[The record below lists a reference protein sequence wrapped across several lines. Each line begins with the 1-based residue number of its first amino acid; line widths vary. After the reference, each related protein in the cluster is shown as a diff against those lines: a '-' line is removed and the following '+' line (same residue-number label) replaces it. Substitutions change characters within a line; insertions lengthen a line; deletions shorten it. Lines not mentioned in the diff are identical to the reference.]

1 MTDVVPTFMRVAPI
15 FGVRDVSA
23 ALAYYESLGFRT
35 RSYDS
40 GVYGFSTRDG
50 IEFHLGS
57 IAAGQQWTRTTAYLY
72 VDDADGLAAEW
83 RAAGAEVHGPEDT
96 DWGQHEGALVDLD
109 GNVIRFGSPI
119 Q

>member
-1 MTDVVPTFMRVAPI
+1 MAMVTLKRVAPI

-23 ALAYYESLGFRT
+23 AVAYYETLGFRT
-35 RSYDS
+35 RVYDG
-40 GVYGFSTRDG
+40 GVYGFATRDG

-57 IAAGQQWTRTTAYLY
+57 LPLGHEWTRTTAYLY
-72 VDDADGLAAEW
+72 VDDADALAAEW

-109 GNVIRFGSPI
+109 GNVIRFGSPLP
-119 Q
+119 